1 MMTMS
6 GAEALEE
13 VDSRLHKLVSKIT
26 EKESVESTNIK
37 IIKNPRESI
46 KLAYDIVK
54 SAKEEVLRIFPSINA
69 FRRQTRIGIMHLF
82 KDAVEQRVKVR
93 ILITAG
99 EQQIIQIANEV
110 SLALPQIDI
119 RAIDKSLHTRIGI
132 VVVDRKE
139 SLIIESK
146 DDTKD
151 NSYDASG
158 LAAYSNSKP
167 IALSYASIFESL
179 WKQAELYEQ
188 LKVHDKMQKEFINIA
203 AHELRTPIHPILC
216 LSELLRSKISD
227 NNNDEQKELLDTIIR
242 NAKRLQRL
250 ADDILD
256 VTKIESQSLQL
267 KKERFN
273 ITQMILNALADYR
286 RRNDTN
292 KEEQKEKIKV
302 VVAFKED
309 IFVEADRARMNQ
321 VIFNL
326 ISNAF
331 KFTGEEEGIVSITA
345 EKKDNQILV
354 SVKDSGSGID
364 SEILPILF
372 SKFASRSFSGTGL
385 GLFISRNIVEAHG
398 GRIWAENNP
407 NGKGAT
413 FSFSL
418 PLEIN
423 GGE

>member
-1 MMTMS
+1 MTMS
-6 GAEALEE
+6 GAEPLGEE

-26 EKESVESTNIK
+26 EKEAVEESTNIK
-37 IIKNPRESI
+37 IIQNPRESI

-82 KDAVEQRVKVR
+82 KEAVEQGVKVR
-93 ILITAG
+93 ILITG
-99 EQQIIQIANEV
+99 DEQQIIQITNEV

-179 WKQAELYEQ
+179 WKQAELNEQ
-188 LKVHDKMQKEFINIA
+188 LKVHNKIQKEFINIA
-203 AHELRTPIHPILC
+203 AHELRTPIQPILS

-227 NNNDEQKELLDTIIR
+227 NNDEQKELLDTIIR
-242 NAKRLQRL
+242 NAKRLKRL

-267 KKERFN
+267 KKERIN

-286 RRNDTN
+286 RNDTN
-292 KEEQKEKIKV
+292 KEEEKEKIKV

-309 IFVEADRARMNQ
+309 IFVEADRDRLNQ
-321 VIFNL
+321 VVCNL

-331 KFTGEEEGIVSITA
+331 KFTEEEGIVSITA
-345 EKKDNQILV
+345 EKKDNQILI
-354 SVKDSGSGID
+354 SIKDSGAGID
-364 SEILPILF
+364 QEILPILF
-372 SKFASRSFSGTGL
+372 SKFASKSFSGTGL
-385 GLFISRNIVEAHG
+385 GLFISRNIIEAHG
-398 GRIWAENNP
+398 GKMWAENNLD
-407 NGKGAT
+407 GKGAR

-418 PLEIN
+418 PLKIMLE
-423 GGE
+423 

>member
-1 MMTMS
+1 MTMS
-6 GAEALEE
+6 GAEPLGEE

-26 EKESVESTNIK
+26 EKEAVESTNIK
-37 IIKNPRESI
+37 IIQNPRESI

-82 KDAVEQRVKVR
+82 KEAVEQGVKVR
-93 ILITAG
+93 ILITG
-99 EQQIIQIANEV
+99 DEQQIIQITNEV

-179 WKQAELYEQ
+179 WKQAELNEQ
-188 LKVHDKMQKEFINIA
+188 LKVHNKMQKEFINIA
-203 AHELRTPIHPILC
+203 AHELRTPIQPILS

-227 NNNDEQKELLDTIIR
+227 NNDEQKELLDTIIR

-286 RRNDTN
+286 RNDTN
-292 KEEQKEKIKV
+292 KEEEKEKIKV

-309 IFVEADRARMNQ
+309 IFVEADRDRLNQ
-321 VIFNL
+321 VICNL

-331 KFTGEEEGIVSITA
+331 KFTEEEEGIVSITA

-354 SVKDSGSGID
+354 SVKDTGTGID

-372 SKFASRSFSGTGL
+372 SKFASKSFSGTGL
-385 GLFISRNIVEAHG
+385 GLFISRNIIEAHG
-398 GRIWAENNP
+398 GKIWAENNLD
-407 NGKGAT
+407 GKGAR

-418 PLEIN
+418 PLKIMLE
-423 GGE
+423 

>member
-6 GAEALEE
+6 GAEPLGEE
-13 VDSRLHKLVSKIT
+13 VDSRLHKLVGKIT
-26 EKESVESTNIK
+26 EKEAVESTNIK
-37 IIKNPRESI
+37 IIQNPRESI
-46 KLAYDIVK
+46 KLAYNIVK

-82 KDAVEQRVKVR
+82 KEAVEQGVKVR
-93 ILITAG
+93 ILITG
-99 EQQIIQIANEV
+99 DEQQIIQITNEV

-179 WKQAELYEQ
+179 WKQAELYEK

-203 AHELRTPIHPILC
+203 AHELRTPIQPILG

-227 NNNDEQKELLDTIIR
+227 NNDEQKELLDTIIR
-242 NAKRLQRL
+242 NAKRLKRL

-292 KEEQKEKIKV
+292 KEEEKEKIKV

-309 IFVEADRARMNQ
+309 IFVEADRDRLNQ
-321 VIFNL
+321 VICNL
-326 ISNAF
+326 LSNAF
-331 KFTGEEEGIVSITA
+331 KFTEEEGIVSITA
-345 EKKDNQILV
+345 EKKDNQILI
-354 SVKDSGSGID
+354 SVKDSGAGID
-364 SEILPILF
+364 PEILPILF
-372 SKFASRSFSGTGL
+372 SKFASKSFSGTGL
-385 GLFISRNIVEAHG
+385 GLFISRNIIEAHG
-398 GRIWAENNP
+398 GKIWAENNLD
-407 NGKGAT
+407 GKGAR

-418 PLEIN
+418 PLKIMLE
-423 GGE
+423 

>member
-6 GAEALEE
+6 GAEPLGEE

-26 EKESVESTNIK
+26 EKEAVGSTNIK
-37 IIKNPRESI
+37 IIQNPRESI
-46 KLAYDIVK
+46 KLAYNIVK

-82 KDAVEQRVKVR
+82 KEAVEQGVKVR
-93 ILITAG
+93 ILITG
-99 EQQIIQIANEV
+99 DEQQIIQITNEV

-167 IALSYASIFESL
+167 IATSFASIFESL
-179 WKQAELYEQ
+179 WIQAELYEK

-203 AHELRTPIHPILC
+203 AHELRTPIQPILG

-227 NNNDEQKELLDTIIR
+227 NNDEQKELLDTIIR
-242 NAKRLQRL
+242 NAKRLKRL

-292 KEEQKEKIKV
+292 KEEEKEKIKV

-309 IFVEADRARMNQ
+309 IFVEADRDRLNQ
-321 VIFNL
+321 VICNL
-326 ISNAF
+326 LSNAF
-331 KFTGEEEGIVSITA
+331 KFTEEEGIVSITA
-345 EKKDNQILV
+345 EKKDNQILI
-354 SVKDSGSGID
+354 SVKDSGAGID
-364 SEILPILF
+364 PEILPILF
-372 SKFASRSFSGTGL
+372 SKFASKSFSGTGL
-385 GLFISRNIVEAHG
+385 GLFISRNIIEAHG
-398 GRIWAENNP
+398 GKIWAENNLD
-407 NGKGAT
+407 GKGAR

-418 PLEIN
+418 PLKIMLE
-423 GGE
+423 

>member
-1 MMTMS
+1 MTS
-6 GAEALEE
+6 SEAEPLGDI
-13 VDSRLHKLVSKIT
+13 DSRLHKLFSKIT
-26 EKESVESTNIK
+26 EKEEVVESTNIK
-37 IIKNPRESI
+37 IIQNPRESI

-82 KDAVEQRVKVR
+82 KEAVEQHVKVR
-93 ILITAG
+93 ILITAN

-119 RAIDKSLHTRIGI
+119 RAIDKDLHTKIGI

-188 LKVHDKMQKEFINIA
+188 LKVHDKMQKEFINVA
-203 AHELRTPIHPILC
+203 AHELRTPIQPILG

-227 NNNDEQKELLDTIIR
+227 NNEQKELLDTIIR

-250 ADDILD
+250 ANDILD

-267 KKERFN
+267 KKE
-273 ITQMILNALADYR
+273 
-286 RRNDTN
+286 
-292 KEEQKEKIKV
+292 
-302 VVAFKED
+302 
-309 IFVEADRARMNQ
+309 
-321 VIFNL
+321 
-326 ISNAF
+326 
-331 KFTGEEEGIVSITA
+331 
-345 EKKDNQILV
+345 
-354 SVKDSGSGID
+354 
-364 SEILPILF
+364 
-372 SKFASRSFSGTGL
+372 
-385 GLFISRNIVEAHG
+385 
-398 GRIWAENNP
+398 
-407 NGKGAT
+407 
-413 FSFSL
+413 
-418 PLEIN
+418 
-423 GGE
+423 

>member
-1 MMTMS
+1 MS
-6 GAEALEE
+6 GAEPLGEE

-26 EKESVESTNIK
+26 EKEAVESTNIK
-37 IIKNPRESI
+37 IIQNPRESI
-46 KLAYDIVK
+46 KLAYNIVK

-82 KDAVEQRVKVR
+82 KEAVEQGVKVR
-93 ILITAG
+93 ILITG
-99 EQQIIQIANEV
+99 DEQQIIQITNEV

-179 WKQAELYEQ
+179 WKQAELYEK
-188 LKVHDKMQKEFINIA
+188 LKVHNKMQKEFINIA
-203 AHELRTPIHPILC
+203 AHELRTPIQPILG

-227 NNNDEQKELLDTIIR
+227 NNDEQKELLDTIIR
-242 NAKRLQRL
+242 NAKRLKRL

-292 KEEQKEKIKV
+292 KEEEKEKIKV

-309 IFVEADRARMNQ
+309 IFVEADRDRLNQ
-321 VIFNL
+321 V
-326 ISNAF
+326 
-331 KFTGEEEGIVSITA
+331 
-345 EKKDNQILV
+345 
-354 SVKDSGSGID
+354 
-364 SEILPILF
+364 
-372 SKFASRSFSGTGL
+372 
-385 GLFISRNIVEAHG
+385 
-398 GRIWAENNP
+398 
-407 NGKGAT
+407 
-413 FSFSL
+413 
-418 PLEIN
+418 
-423 GGE
+423 

>member
-1 MMTMS
+1 
-6 GAEALEE
+6 
-13 VDSRLHKLVSKIT
+13 
-26 EKESVESTNIK
+26 
-37 IIKNPRESI
+37 
-46 KLAYDIVK
+46 
-54 SAKEEVLRIFPSINA
+54 
-69 FRRQTRIGIMHLF
+69 
-82 KDAVEQRVKVR
+82 
-93 ILITAG
+93 
-99 EQQIIQIANEV
+99 
-110 SLALPQIDI
+110 
-119 RAIDKSLHTRIGI
+119 

-188 LKVHDKMQKEFINIA
+188 LKVHNKMQKEFINIA
-203 AHELRTPIHPILC
+203 AHELRTPIQPILS

-227 NNNDEQKELLDTIIR
+227 NNDEQKELLDTIIR

-286 RRNDTN
+286 RNDTN
-292 KEEQKEKIKV
+292 KEGEKEKIKV

-309 IFVEADRARMNQ
+309 IFVEADRDRLNQ
-321 VIFNL
+321 VICNL

-331 KFTGEEEGIVSITA
+331 KFTEEEGIVSITA
-345 EKKDNQILV
+345 EKKDNQILI
-354 SVKDSGSGID
+354 SIKDSGAGID
-364 SEILPILF
+364 QEILPILF
-372 SKFASRSFSGTGL
+372 SKFVSKSFSGTGL
-385 GLFISRNIVEAHG
+385 GLFISRNIIEAHG
-398 GRIWAENNP
+398 GKIWAENNLDE
-407 NGKGAT
+407 KGAR

-418 PLEIN
+418 PLKIMLE
-423 GGE
+423 

>member
-6 GAEALEE
+6 GAEPLGEE

-26 EKESVESTNIK
+26 EKEAVESTNIK
-37 IIKNPRESI
+37 IIQNPRESI
-46 KLAYDIVK
+46 KLAYNIVK

-82 KDAVEQRVKVR
+82 KEAVEQGVKVR
-93 ILITAG
+93 ILITG
-99 EQQIIQIANEV
+99 DEQQIIQITNEV
-110 SLALPQIDI
+110 SLALPQIEI

-179 WKQAELYEQ
+179 WKQAKLYEQ
-188 LKVHDKMQKEFINIA
+188 LKVHNKMQKEFINIA
-203 AHELRTPIHPILC
+203 AHELRTPIQPILG

-227 NNNDEQKELLDTIIR
+227 NNDEQKELLDTIIR
-242 NAKRLQRL
+242 NAKRLKRL

-292 KEEQKEKIKV
+292 KEEEKEKIKV

-309 IFVEADRARMNQ
+309 IFVEADRDRLNQ
-321 VIFNL
+321 VICNL
-326 ISNAF
+326 LSNAF
-331 KFTGEEEGIVSITA
+331 KFTEEEGIVSITA
-345 EKKDNQILV
+345 EKKDNQILI
-354 SVKDSGSGID
+354 SVKDSGAGID
-364 SEILPILF
+364 PEILPILF
-372 SKFASRSFSGTGL
+372 SKFASKSFSGTGL
-385 GLFISRNIVEAHG
+385 GLFISRNIIEAHG
-398 GRIWAENNP
+398 GKIWAENNLD
-407 NGKGAT
+407 GKGAR

-418 PLEIN
+418 PLKIMLE
-423 GGE
+423 

>member
-1 MMTMS
+1 MTMS
-6 GAEALEE
+6 GDEPLGEE

-26 EKESVESTNIK
+26 EKEAVESTNIK
-37 IIKNPRESI
+37 IIQNPRESI

-82 KDAVEQRVKVR
+82 KEAVEQGVKVR
-93 ILITAG
+93 ILITG
-99 EQQIIQIANEV
+99 DEQQIIQITNEV

-188 LKVHDKMQKEFINIA
+188 LKVHNKMQKEFINIA
-203 AHELRTPIHPILC
+203 AHELRTPIQPILG

-227 NNNDEQKELLDTIIR
+227 NNDEQKELLDTIIR
-242 NAKRLQRL
+242 NAKRLKRL

-292 KEEQKEKIKV
+292 KEEEKEKIKV

-309 IFVEADRARMNQ
+309 IFVEADRDRLNQ
-321 VIFNL
+321 VICNL

-331 KFTGEEEGIVSITA
+331 KFTEEEGIVSITA
-345 EKKDNQILV
+345 EKKDNQILI
-354 SVKDSGSGID
+354 SIKDSGAGID
-364 SEILPILF
+364 QEILPILF
-372 SKFASRSFSGTGL
+372 SKFASKSFSGTGL
-385 GLFISRNIVEAHG
+385 GLFISRNIIEAHG
-398 GRIWAENNP
+398 GKIWAENNLD
-407 NGKGAT
+407 GKGAR

-418 PLEIN
+418 PLKIMLE
-423 GGE
+423 

>member
-1 MMTMS
+1 MTMS
-6 GAEALEE
+6 GDEPLGEE

-26 EKESVESTNIK
+26 EKEAVESTNIK
-37 IIKNPRESI
+37 IIQNPRESI

-82 KDAVEQRVKVR
+82 KEAVEQGVKVR
-93 ILITAG
+93 ILITG
-99 EQQIIQIANEV
+99 DEQQIIQIINEV

-188 LKVHDKMQKEFINIA
+188 LKVHNKMQKEFINIA
-203 AHELRTPIHPILC
+203 AHELRTPIQPILS

-227 NNNDEQKELLDTIIR
+227 NNDEQKELLDTIIR

-286 RRNDTN
+286 RNDTN
-292 KEEQKEKIKV
+292 KEEEKEKIKV

-309 IFVEADRARMNQ
+309 IFVEADRDRLNQ
-321 VIFNL
+321 VICNL

-331 KFTGEEEGIVSITA
+331 KFTEEEGIVSITA
-345 EKKDNQILV
+345 EKKDNQILI
-354 SVKDSGSGID
+354 SIKDSGAGID
-364 SEILPILF
+364 QEILPILF
-372 SKFASRSFSGTGL
+372 SKFVSKSFSGTGL
-385 GLFISRNIVEAHG
+385 GLFISRNIIEAHG
-398 GRIWAENNP
+398 GKIWAENNLD
-407 NGKGAT
+407 GKGAR

-418 PLEIN
+418 PLKIMLE
-423 GGE
+423 

>member
-1 MMTMS
+1 MTMS
-6 GAEALEE
+6 GDEPLGEE

-26 EKESVESTNIK
+26 EKEAVESTNIK
-37 IIKNPRESI
+37 IIQNPRESI

-82 KDAVEQRVKVR
+82 KEAVEQGVKVR
-93 ILITAG
+93 ILITG
-99 EQQIIQIANEV
+99 DEQQIIQIINEV

-188 LKVHDKMQKEFINIA
+188 LKVHNKMQKEFINIA
-203 AHELRTPIHPILC
+203 AHELRTPIQPILS

-227 NNNDEQKELLDTIIR
+227 NNDEQKELLDTIIR

-256 VTKIESQSLQL
+256 VTKIESKSLQL

-286 RRNDTN
+286 RNDTN
-292 KEEQKEKIKV
+292 KEEEKEKIKV

-309 IFVEADRARMNQ
+309 IFVEADRDRLNQ
-321 VIFNL
+321 VICNL

-331 KFTGEEEGIVSITA
+331 KFTEEEGIVSITA
-345 EKKDNQILV
+345 EKKDNQILI
-354 SVKDSGSGID
+354 SIKDSGAGID
-364 SEILPILF
+364 QEILPILF
-372 SKFASRSFSGTGL
+372 SKFVSKSFSGTGL
-385 GLFISRNIVEAHG
+385 GLFISRNIIEAHG
-398 GRIWAENNP
+398 GKIWAENNLD
-407 NGKGAT
+407 GKGAR

-418 PLEIN
+418 PLKIMLE
-423 GGE
+423 

>member
-1 MMTMS
+1 MTMS
-6 GAEALEE
+6 GDEPLGEE

-26 EKESVESTNIK
+26 EKEAVESTNIK
-37 IIKNPRESI
+37 IIQNPRESI

-82 KDAVEQRVKVR
+82 KEAVEQGVKVR
-93 ILITAG
+93 ILITG
-99 EQQIIQIANEV
+99 DEQQIIQITNEV
-110 SLALPQIDI
+110 NLALPQIDI

-179 WKQAELYEQ
+179 WKQAELNEQ
-188 LKVHDKMQKEFINIA
+188 LKVHNKIQKEFINIA
-203 AHELRTPIHPILC
+203 AHELRTPIQPILS

-227 NNNDEQKELLDTIIR
+227 NNDEQKELLDTIIR

-256 VTKIESQSLQL
+256 VTKIESKSLQL

-273 ITQMILNALADYR
+273 ITQMILNALAYY

-292 KEEQKEKIKV
+292 KEEEKEKIKV

-309 IFVEADRARMNQ
+309 IFVEADRDRLNQ
-321 VIFNL
+321 VICNL

-331 KFTGEEEGIVSITA
+331 KFTEEEGVVSITA

-354 SVKDSGSGID
+354 SIKDSGAGID
-364 SEILPILF
+364 QEILPILF
-372 SKFASRSFSGTGL
+372 SKFASKSFSGTGL
-385 GLFISRNIVEAHG
+385 GLFISRNIIEAHG
-398 GRIWAENNP
+398 GKIWAENNLD
-407 NGKGAT
+407 GKGAR

-418 PLEIN
+418 PLKIMLE
-423 GGE
+423 

>member
-1 MMTMS
+1 MS
-6 GAEALEE
+6 GDEPLGEE

-26 EKESVESTNIK
+26 EKEAVESTNIK
-37 IIKNPRESI
+37 IIQNPRESI

-82 KDAVEQRVKVR
+82 KEAVEQGVKVR
-93 ILITAG
+93 ILITG
-99 EQQIIQIANEV
+99 DEQQIIQITNEV

-188 LKVHDKMQKEFINIA
+188 LKVHNKMQKEFINIA
-203 AHELRTPIHPILC
+203 AHELRTPIQPILG

-227 NNNDEQKELLDTIIR
+227 NNDEQKELLDTIIR
-242 NAKRLQRL
+242 NAKRLKRL

-292 KEEQKEKIKV
+292 KEEEKEKIKV

-309 IFVEADRARMNQ
+309 IFVEADRDRLNQ
-321 VIFNL
+321 VICNL

-331 KFTGEEEGIVSITA
+331 KFTEEEGIVSITA
-345 EKKDNQILV
+345 EKKDNQILI
-354 SVKDSGSGID
+354 SIKDSGAGID
-364 SEILPILF
+364 QEILPILF
-372 SKFASRSFSGTGL
+372 SKFASKSFSGTGL
-385 GLFISRNIVEAHG
+385 GLFISRNIIEAHG
-398 GRIWAENNP
+398 GKIWAENNLD
-407 NGKGAT
+407 GKGAR

-418 PLEIN
+418 PLKIMLE
-423 GGE
+423 